1 MNNQVPTLLDILAAR
16 QRIRGRVDRT
26 PLRRS
31 AWLTSAA
38 GVRVGL
44 KLESIQRTGSF
55 KIRGAFNALAR
66 LAPGTH
72 VIAASAGN
80 HGRAIAHA
88 ARVLGMQTTVF
99 APADAPASKLDAIRR
114 DGAELRL
121 EPTYDDAEAA
131 ARALALE
138 SRLPYVSPYN
148 HADVIAG
155 AGTIAFE
162 LFEDEPAPA
171 TIVVPVGG
179 GGLISGLALAAKAIA
194 PATRIVGVEAAASTA
209 MAASVRAGAITAID
223 PQPTLAD
230 GLAGNLEP
238 GTVTFEVVHRHV
250 DSLVSV
256 SEDDLRRAMRGLL
269 VEEHLVVEGAGA
281 AAVAAVLAGH
291 VAPVGSTIALL
302 TGANVDL
309 TRIRQVVIA

>member
-1 MNNQVPTLLDILAAR
+1 VIPTVLDILSAR
-16 QRIRGRVDRT
+16 YRIRGHVDRT

-31 AWLTSAA
+31 AWLTSATGMPVA
-38 GVRVGL
+38 L

-66 LAPGTH
+66 LAAGTH
-72 VIAASAGN
+72 VITASAGN
-80 HGRAIAHA
+80 HGRAVAHA
-88 ARVLGMQTTVF
+88 ARALGMRVTVF
-99 APADAPASKLDAIRR
+99 APADAPASKLEAIGG

-121 EPTYDDAEAA
+121 ERTYDDAEAA
-131 ARALALE
+131 ARAWAAE
-138 SRLPYVSPYN
+138 SGLPYLSPYN

-179 GGLISGLALAAKAIA
+179 GGLISGIALAARALS

-209 MAASVRAGAITAID
+209 MAESVRAGTITEID

-230 GLAGNLEP
+230 GLTGNLEP
-238 GTVTFEVVHRHV
+238 GSVTFEIVRRYV
-250 DSLVSV
+250 DDLVSV
-256 SEDDLRRAMRGLL
+256 SEDELRRAITGLIA
-269 VEEHLVVEGAGA
+269 EEHLIVEAAGA
-281 AAVAAVLAGH
+281 AAVAALLAGRIPSA
-291 VAPVGSTIALL
+291 VSAIAVL
-302 TGANVDL
+302 TGANIDAARL
-309 TRIRQVVIA
+309 RSLL